1 VSNVTL
7 SRGKRL
13 LASAICSCVVV
24 GASVSTAT
32 AAPRIAEAS
41 SGGSITVWTYFNPTG
56 ANGQIAQ
63 AALLKQWAKL
73 FEQASPGSTV
83 NYVYIP
89 FAQLDQKLIAA
100 AAAHTGPDAMILNG
114 GSTAA
119 DALGGAIADS
129 TAFFQKTGLLKAY
142 PPGVIH
148 SVGGK
153 AYSIQP
159 YTNLLGMMYNS
170 DILNKL
176 HLTVPKTYSEMMAD
190 MKVAKAA
197 GYWGM
202 VIPGS
207 PDGEGEFSSHP
218 WLTNAGVT
226 LGRPTMASLVA
237 GLTYPATWVADG
249 YISKEDSTLNNDTA
263 YVNWLQGK
271 TLFSQSGNWNIHATP
286 AKFKWGTFPIPVG
299 PQGKIYLGGEALAV
313 GAFSSNVSLAQAY
326 VAAALSKQGSL
337 DTLGVGSIPSRID
350 LSTNPEITS
359 NALLKPYA
367 SEIVNNGGNYPDPSI
382 KPADVSQEYTDVGQA
397 WSAVVAGG
405 SPQKAAATL
414 LPQLK
419 SISAGS

>member
-1 VSNVTL
+1 
-7 SRGKRL
+7 
-13 LASAICSCVVV
+13 VV
-24 GASVSTAT
+24 GASVSTAA
-32 AAPRIAEAS
+32 AAPERAEGS

-56 ANGQIAQ
+56 ANGQISQ
-63 AALLKQWAKL
+63 AKLLKEWTAL
-73 FEQASPGSTV
+73 FVKSSPGSTV
-83 NYVYIP
+83 NYVYVP
-89 FAQLDQKLIAA
+89 FDQLDGKLIAA
-100 AAAHTGPDAMILNG
+100 ATAHTGPDAIILNG
-114 GSTAA
+114 GSTVA
-119 DALGGAIADS
+119 DALAGAVADS

-142 PPGVIH
+142 PAGVIH
-148 SVGGK
+148 SVNGK

-159 YTNLLGMMYNS
+159 YTNLLGMMYNAN
-170 DILNKL
+170 ILNKL
-176 HLTVPKTYSEMMAD
+176 HLTVPKTYGQMMAD

-226 LGRPTMASLVA
+226 LGDPTMASLVA

-263 YVNWLQGK
+263 YQAWLQGK
-271 TLFSQSGNWNIHATP
+271 TLFSQSGNWNTGEAATQ

-313 GAFSSNVSLAQAY
+313 GAFTTKPSLAQAY

-337 DTLGVGSIPSRID
+337 DTLGVGSIPSRFD
-350 LSTNPEITS
+350 LATNPLIAA
-359 NALLKPYA
+359 NPVLKPYA
-367 SEIVNNGGNYPDPSI
+367 SEVAHNGGNYPDPTI
-382 KPADVSQEYTDVGQA
+382 KPADVSEEYTDVGQA
-397 WSAVVAGG
+397 WSSVVAGG
-405 SPQKAAATL
+405 SPEKAAATL

-419 SISAGS
+419 SISAST